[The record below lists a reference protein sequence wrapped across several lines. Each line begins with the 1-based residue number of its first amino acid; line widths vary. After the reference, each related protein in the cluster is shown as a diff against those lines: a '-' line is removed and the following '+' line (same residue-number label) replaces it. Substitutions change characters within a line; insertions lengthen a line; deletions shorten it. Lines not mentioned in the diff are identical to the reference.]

1 MAERQKV
8 QKIGW
13 SSKGKRQWT
22 KFYIDGKEV
31 TEYEYYGIDKNT
43 TLEDLGDEPF
53 DYREFG
59 EWKHKQFLLRKLNG
73 EVSEFENRTGFKLIG
88 F

>member
-1 MAERQKV
+1 MSERQKV

-31 TEYEYYGIDKNT
+31 TE
-43 TLEDLGDEPF
+43 
-53 DYREFG
+53 
-59 EWKHKQFLLRKLNG
+59 
-73 EVSEFENRTGFKLIG
+73 FENRTGFKLIG